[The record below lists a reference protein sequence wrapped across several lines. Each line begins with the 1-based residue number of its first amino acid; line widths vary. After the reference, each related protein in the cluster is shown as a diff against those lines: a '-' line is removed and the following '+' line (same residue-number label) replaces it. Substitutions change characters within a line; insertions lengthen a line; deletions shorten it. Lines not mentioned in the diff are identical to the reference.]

1 MIIMYLSWIVIV
13 AFIGLITG
21 LSIGG
26 TGGEVK
32 ELNELNDLQIPFPDG
47 TYFVKT
53 SDFGYRVHPITGEP
67 NKFHSGV
74 DLAPPPNTD
83 IVASASG
90 TVLETGY
97 APAGLGYYVYI
108 EHEIKGKKYI
118 TAYGHMTAGSIVVS
132 EGQNVQAKQKIG
144 VAGSSGAST
153 GIHLHFMLMDGK
165 VCFVPECLLNP
176 TFVIEKEENQNNW
189 WTNG

>member
-1 MIIMYLSWIVIV
+1 MYLSCIVIV

-53 SDFGYRVHPITGEP
+53 SDYGYRVHPVTGQV
-67 NKFHSGV
+67 NSFHSGL

-144 VAGSSGAST
+144 VVGTTGMST
-153 GIHLHFMLMDGK
+153 GIHLHFMIMVEK
-165 VCFVPECLLNP
+165 VCFVSDCLLDP
-176 TFVIEKEENQNNW
+176 SFVLENNK
-189 WTNG
+189 TNEY